1 MNRKFEITDAKRGVA
16 FAVKVITR
24 AQKNE
29 IVGVQDDNILK
40 IRLTASPAEGQANS
54 ALIKFLA
61 QTLGVAEN
69 QIEIVAGAEKSDKMI
84 SVSGLSTAE
93 VEQKLQGGS

>member
-29 IVGVQDDNILK
+29 IVGIQDDNILK
-40 IRLTASPAEGQANS
+40 IRLTASPAEGQANT

-61 QTLGVAEN
+61 QQLGVAEN
-69 QIEIVAGAEKSDKMI
+69 QIEIVAGADKSDKMI

-93 VEQKLQGGS
+93 VEQKLQAGS

>member
-40 IRLTASPAEGQANS
+40 IRLTASPAEGQANT

-61 QTLGVAEN
+61 QQLGVAEN

>member
-24 AQKNE
+24 AQKNG
-29 IVGVQDDNILK
+29 IVGVREDNILK
-40 IRLTASPAEGQANS
+40 IGRRASPAEGQANS

-69 QIEIVAGAEKSDKMI
+69 QIEIVAGADKSDKMI

-93 VEQKLQGGS
+93 VEEKLQRGP

>member
-69 QIEIVAGAEKSDKMI
+69 QIEIVAGADKSDKMI

-93 VEQKLQGGS
+93 VEEKLQRGS

>member
-24 AQKNE
+24 AQSNE

-40 IRLTASPAEGQANS
+40 IRLTASPADGQANA

-61 QTLGVAEN
+61 QHLGVAEN
-69 QIEIVAGAEKSDKMI
+69 QIEIVAGTDKSDKMI

-93 VEQKLQGGS
+93 VEAKLQGGA

>member
-40 IRLTASPAEGQANS
+40 IRLTASPAEGQANT

-61 QTLGVAEN
+61 QQLGVAEN
-69 QIEIVAGAEKSDKMI
+69 QIEIVAGADKSDKMI

-93 VEQKLQGGS
+93 VEQKLQAGS

>member
-29 IVGVQDDNILK
+29 IVGIQDDNILK
-40 IRLTASPAEGQANS
+40 IRLTASPAEGQANT

-61 QTLGVAEN
+61 EHLGVAEN
-69 QIEIVAGAEKSDKMI
+69 QIEIVAGNDKSDKMI
-84 SVSGLSTAE
+84 SVSGLSVAE
-93 VEQKLQGGS
+93 VEQKLQPDA